1 MRRAFVAS
9 QAVSDAPAI
18 YFVKPTDENI
28 ERMAADIKKGLYRTL
43 GTHIGRSIYECRYS
57 VTVPH
62 AMHRRAHLAGQAPR
76 FRVA

>member
-43 GTHIGRSIYECRYS
+43 GTHIGRSIYFMSIQRDRSTCYAATR
-57 VTVPH
+57 T
-62 AMHRRAHLAGQAPR
+62 
-76 FRVA
+76 

>member
-1 MRRAFVAS
+1 MRRASVAS

-43 GTHIGRSIYECRYS
+43 GTHIGRSIY
-57 VTVPH
+57 
-62 AMHRRAHLAGQAPR
+62 AMSAQRDRSTCYAPTR
-76 FRVA
+76 I

>member
-1 MRRAFVAS
+1 MRCDAFSAAQCRAACVARSVAS

-43 GTHIGRSIYECRYS
+43 ATHVGRSVYACRRGK
-57 VTVPH
+57 
-62 AMHRRAHLAGQAPR
+62 RRAFL
-76 FRVA
+76 

>member
-1 MRRAFVAS
+1 MRRASVAS

-57 VTVPH
+57 VTVLH
-62 AMHRRAHLAGQAPR
+62 AMQRRAHLAGQAPR
-76 FRVA
+76 FRVS